1 MRKYVNALSRLSMLS
16 LLLIAAAHAD
26 NSHGPQGAGYR
37 PLSPPQPTNSGN
49 KVEVVEIFSYA
60 CIHCAQFQPY
70 VDAWHKKVDKNAV
83 QFTYVPATFNPQY
96 KMLARGYYAA
106 ESMGLVSAT
115 HQRVFN
121 AIFIDGKRVNTL
133 DDLVKLYASFGVDAN
148 KFRQVA
154 QSFFVETQ
162 LRRADELM
170 RSYRI
175 DGTPTVIVAGKYSVS
190 GESAGGND
198 KIMTVVDQL
207 IAKERPAAKSKAK

>member
-1 MRKYVNALSRLSMLS
+1 MRKYVNALSLFS
-16 LLLIAAAHAD
+16 LLLMSAAHAD
-26 NSHGPQGAGYR
+26 QSHGQGYL

-49 KVEVVEIFSYA
+49 KVEVVEVFSYA

-70 VDAWHKKVDKNAV
+70 VDAWHKKMDKNAV
-83 QFTYVPATFNPQY
+83 QFVYLPATFNPQY

-106 ESMGLVSAT
+106 ESMGLVQAT

-133 DDLVKLYASFGVDAN
+133 DDLVNMYVSFGVDGN
-148 KFRQVA
+148 KFRQAA

-175 DGTPTVIVAGKYSVS
+175 DGTPTLIVAGKYRVS

-198 KIMTVVDQL
+198 KMMGVVDQL
-207 IAKERPAAKSKAK
+207 IAKEKPAAKAKAK